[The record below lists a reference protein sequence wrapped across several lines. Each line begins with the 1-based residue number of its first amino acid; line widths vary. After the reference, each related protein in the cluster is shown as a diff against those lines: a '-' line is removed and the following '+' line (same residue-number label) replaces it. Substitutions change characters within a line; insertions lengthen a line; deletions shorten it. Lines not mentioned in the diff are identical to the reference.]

1 MRELPLCSPRKRLPE
16 GAPFPLTHQSC
27 RPTPH
32 LSKGRGHAPHDRP
45 PEAPGLSRLT
55 TGVPDF
61 YPLKL
66 LPQQSPPTSGPG
78 HPENKW
84 NRPHSVRPQPGAAQS
99 KAAALGGG
107 VQAAPTGGDMERAV
121 APCAEGKMG
130 HISQRAA
137 QALPLTRSFSMKW
150 NKARCGL
157 NCPDGGFPHGRPLP
171 ANSLQTAVEG
181 MRVCARVSVSA
192 RVRP

>member
-32 LSKGRGHAPHDRP
+32 LSKGRGHAPHDGP

-55 TGVPDF
+55 TGAPDF

-66 LPQQSPPTSGPG
+66 LPQQSPPTSGP
-78 HPENKW
+78 
-84 NRPHSVRPQPGAAQS
+84 
-99 KAAALGGG
+99 LLGG
-107 VQAAPTGGDMERAV
+107 VQAAPIAGDMERAE
-121 APCAEGKMG
+121 APRAEGKMG
-130 HISQRAA
+130 HSSQRAA

-150 NKARCGL
+150 NNARCGL

-181 MRVCARVSVSA
+181 TRVCARVC
-192 RVRP
+192 P